1 MMLLLPATLLASLPI
16 IHAEKVISLVGD
28 GWTLSNAAGN
38 ISVPAHLPSQ
48 AHLDLYAAD
57 VIGDPYYNLNDF
69 NLRWVVWSNW
79 TYTSAPIPYLSN
91 DADST
96 WLQFDG
102 LDTFASISF
111 CGQFVA
117 STNNQFRQWWFDVSS
132 ILKSCP
138 ESNRVLAID
147 FGSAPIIANQIANE
161 PGQETWPFGV
171 QQLYEFNN
179 RWFIRK
185 EQSDFGWDWGPAFAP
200 AGPWQPAYVV
210 QLESKEIHVRNSI
223 VDIYRKGQL
232 NNLPPDQSQ
241 PWVVNASL
249 DYFGDMPDGAS
260 LSYVLRDV
268 SNKTISKGSFDNVN
282 TTDDTVTGATT
293 ISDDLVDLWWPSQ
306 LGPQTLYYMT
316 IDLKSSSGDALA
328 TVSKRV
334 GFRTIVLNETPI
346 SKKQLAQ
353 GIAPGNNWHFEIN
366 GHEFYAKGSNFIPP
380 DAFWP
385 RVTVE
390 RLTQLFESVIDG
402 NQQMLRVWASGAYS
416 PDFMYDIEDE
426 MGILLWYVHL
436 RVSR

>member
-1 MMLLLPATLLASLPI
+1 MLLLPAALLLFQSFAS
-16 IHAEKVISLVGD
+16 AEKVISLVGD
-28 GWTLSNAAGN
+28 NWTLSNAALN

-48 AHLDLYAAD
+48 AHLDLYAAE
-57 VIGDPYYNLNDF
+57 VIGDPYFDLNDF

-79 TYTSAPIPYLSN
+79 TYTSAPISGLSST
-91 DADST
+91 ADST

-102 LDTFASISF
+102 LDTFASVEF
-111 CGQFVA
+111 CGQHVA

-138 ESNRVLAID
+138 DANRVLSIN

-200 AGPWQPAYVV
+200 AGPWQPAYIV
-210 QLESKEIHVRNSI
+210 QLESNQVHVRNSI
-223 VDIYRKGQL
+223 LDIYRKGQL

-249 DYFGDMPDGAS
+249 DYFGTLQKGAT

-268 SNKTISKGSFDNVN
+268 NNKTVSKGSFENVN
-282 TTDDTVTGATT
+282 STDDTVTGAAM
-293 ISDDLVDLWWPSQ
+293 IAKDLVDLWWPSQ
-306 LGPQTLYYMT
+306 LGPQTLYWMT
-316 IDLKSSSGDALA
+316 VNLESSDGSSLA
-328 TVSKRV
+328 TVNKRL

-353 GIAPGNNWHFEIN
+353 GVAPGNNWHFEIN

-385 RVTVE
+385 RVTVG
-390 RLTQLFESVIDG
+390 RLDQLFNSVIDG

-416 PDFMYDIEDE
+416 PDFMYDLADE
-426 MGILLWYVHL
+426 KGILLW
-436 RVSR
+436 